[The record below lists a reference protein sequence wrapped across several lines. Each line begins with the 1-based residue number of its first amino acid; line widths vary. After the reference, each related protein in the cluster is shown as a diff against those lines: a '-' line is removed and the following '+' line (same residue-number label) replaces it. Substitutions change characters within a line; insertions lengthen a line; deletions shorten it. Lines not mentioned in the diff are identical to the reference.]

1 MKLKTYEVLTDKEL
15 ENNIIKQQL
24 VYRVGNWLERYV
36 EYHKE
41 TYGEDLDKAIEAA
54 GEILNG
60 KSAYKQDND
69 KILEL
74 IDADPL
80 DDFEGFKY
88 QAELIKA
95 MDLQQI
101 YRSLWN

>member
-1 MKLKTYEVLTDKEL
+1 MKLKTYEIQSKSEFDKEVA
-15 ENNIIKQQL
+15 KQQL
-24 VYRVGNWLERYV
+24 EFRVGNWLEKYI

-41 TYGEDLDKAIEAA
+41 TYGEDLDNAIEAA

-74 IDADPL
+74 IDIDPL

-88 QAELIKA
+88 QAELIKV

-101 YRSLWN
+101 YRSL